1 MFVYFL
7 FFFKQKTAYEMR
19 ISDWSSDVC
28 SSDLQRT
35 DAPPPWPE
43 TITPALRLA
52 ETPFSR
58 RTRKLLAQSDYA
70 TLGDMLACDRTELVR
85 DLLSLPNGCRRV
97 LNEVEAMLARL
108 EPSPDVPSRD
118 NPHRRATA
126 RTRATNPTRGPR
138 ARFPAMSWKRKWPT
152 FS

>member
-43 TITPALRLA
+43 TITPALRLG

-97 LNEVEAMLARL
+97 LNEVEAMLARG
-108 EPSPDVPSRD
+108 EPRQDVPPRD
-118 NPHRRATA
+118 T
-126 RTRATNPTRGPR
+126 RTRRCEVGRGPGGKG
-138 ARFPAMSWKRKWPT
+138 W
-152 FS
+152 

>member
-97 LNEVEAMLARL
+97 LNEVEAMLARV
-108 EPSPDVPSRD
+108 EPSQDVDRKS
-118 NPHRRATA
+118 
-126 RTRATNPTRGPR
+126 TRLN
-138 ARFPAMSWKRKWPT
+138 S
-152 FS
+152 SH

>member
-85 DLLSLPNGCRRV
+85 DLLSLPTGCRRV
-97 LNEVEAMLARL
+97 LNEVEAMLARV
-108 EPSPDVPSRD
+108 EPSQDVTSRD
-118 NPHRRATA
+118 ERPRRGD
-126 RTRATNPTRGPR
+126 RESVG
-138 ARFPAMSWKRKWPT
+138 
-152 FS
+152 